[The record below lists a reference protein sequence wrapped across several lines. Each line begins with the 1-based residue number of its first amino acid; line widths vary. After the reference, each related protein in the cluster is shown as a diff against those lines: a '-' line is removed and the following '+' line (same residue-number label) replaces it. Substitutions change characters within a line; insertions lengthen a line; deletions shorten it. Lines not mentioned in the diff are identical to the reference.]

1 VEFKSKKSDKFD
13 YSLLREFFKSFSD
26 HSGITLHINL
36 LYGRNNH
43 HIAEAIFKALAL
55 ALRKA
60 VTIHGR
66 IEGILSTK
74 GSL

>member
-1 VEFKSKKSDKFD
+1 VEFKYRKIGKFD
-13 YSLLREFFKSFSD
+13 FSLIKEFFKSFSD
-26 HSGITLHINL
+26 HSGMTLHINL
-36 LYGRNNH
+36 VYGKNNH
-43 HIAEAIFKALAL
+43 HMAEAIFKAFAL

-60 VTIHGR
+60 VTIHSR

>member
-1 VEFKSKKSDKFD
+1 M
-13 YSLLREFFKSFSD
+13 
-26 HSGITLHINL
+26 TLHINL
-36 LYGRNNH
+36 VYGKNNH
-43 HIAEAIFKALAL
+43 HMAEAIFKAFAL

-60 VTIHGR
+60 VTIHSR

>member
-1 VEFKSKKSDKFD
+1 
-13 YSLLREFFKSFSD
+13 
-26 HSGITLHINL
+26 
-36 LYGRNNH
+36 
-43 HIAEAIFKALAL
+43 LAL

>member
-1 VEFKSKKSDKFD
+1 VEFKSKKTGKFD
-13 YSLLREFFKSFSD
+13 YALIKEFFKSFSD
-26 HSGITLHINL
+26 HSGMTLHINL
-36 LYGRNNH
+36 VYGRNSH
-43 HIAEAIFKALAL
+43 HIAEAIFKAFAL

-60 VTIHGR
+60 VTIHDR